1 MREALTC
8 QSRIMVGFPHDI
20 CAGLISP
27 RIVQSRIV
35 MPREL
40 GNLPR
45 DRGGAVNIP
54 TIHEALS

>member
-1 MREALTC
+1 
-8 QSRIMVGFPHDI
+8 MVGFPHDI

-45 DRGGAVNIP
+45 DRGDAVNIP
-54 TIHEALS
+54 IIHEALS